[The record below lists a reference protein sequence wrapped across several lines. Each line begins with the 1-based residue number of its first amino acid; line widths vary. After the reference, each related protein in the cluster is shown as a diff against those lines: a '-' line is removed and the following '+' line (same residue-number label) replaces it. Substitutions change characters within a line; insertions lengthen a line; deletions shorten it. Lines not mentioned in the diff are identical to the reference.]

1 MLERLPGCYLF
12 IGNGDGTSP
21 GACMVHNPSY
31 NRSYKFGDDNI
42 AVGSAFWV
50 ALVQRFLQ
58 GSSN

>member
-1 MLERLPGCYLF
+1 
-12 IGNGDGTSP
+12 
-21 GACMVHNPSY
+21 VHNPSY